1 MKKILIPFLSLIL
14 ITSCSVPKSVTI
26 SDKKPNYS
34 RVAYIYDDKVV
45 IVTKSEFTKDQYA
58 QLVAQTNTNK
68 GK

>member
-26 SDKKPNYS
+26 SDSKPNYS